1 MTTVSRKL
9 KRSKA
14 GITAGVLFFAVAVV
28 FIILLVRVL
37 TGTSIAEGLIP
48 ISIIFAGFATAFT
61 LSGIFT
67 FACKTF
73 MRKVI
78 ITFFVTVPI
87 IIVGVIIA
95 VTVMVR
101 VWGTVG

>member
-1 MTTVSRKL
+1 M
-9 KRSKA
+9 
-14 GITAGVLFFAVAVV
+14 LFFALAVV

-37 TGTSIAEGLIP
+37 AGTSMADGLLP

-73 MRKVI
+73 IRKVI

-87 IIVGVIIA
+87 IIVGVIIS
-95 VTVMVR
+95 VTLMVR
-101 VWGTVG
+101 VWGTIG

>member
-1 MTTVSRKL
+1 MSRI

-14 GITAGVLFFAVAVV
+14 GITAGVLFFALAVV
-28 FIILLVRVL
+28 FFILLVRVL
-37 TGTSIAEGLIP
+37 TGTSIADGLLP
-48 ISIIFAGFATAFT
+48 ISIIFAGFGVAFG

-73 MRKVI
+73 IRKVI

-87 IIVGVIIA
+87 IIVGVI
-95 VTVMVR
+95 VSLTVMVR
-101 VWGTVG
+101 VWGVIG